1 MKKGSQVSP
10 TNLALQAG
18 SRAVRFARPP
28 RAGFTLIELLVV
40 IAIIAILAAMLLP
53 ALSRAKDKAVITSCR
68 NGLHQMGLAFN
79 IYAND
84 NRDNLPDLPPGSP
97 AVIGNWVWDLAW
109 DPGNTMLSQGTLWKT
124 FYCPGTAW
132 RFSERN
138 NYALWSSFATNYF
151 HVIDYALT
159 LHYLPALNET
169 NKNRKIIPQ
178 AITMGSFTLPPPSA
192 SDRVLAADATLRH
205 GGTINADGTA
215 GPGQPWTIILGGFTV
230 PHTSAHLKGANPS
243 GGNILFLDGHVAWR
257 KFEKMRL
264 ATQSAGTDPQ
274 FWW

>member
-1 MKKGSQVSP
+1 
-10 TNLALQAG
+10 
-18 SRAVRFARPP
+18 
-28 RAGFTLIELLVV
+28 
-40 IAIIAILAAMLLP
+40 
-53 ALSRAKDKAVITSCR
+53 
-68 NGLHQMGLAFN
+68 
-79 IYAND
+79 
-84 NRDNLPDLPPGSP
+84 
-97 AVIGNWVWDLAW
+97 
-109 DPGNTMLSQGTLWKT
+109 MLSQGTLWKT